1 MAAAEQ
7 CEKDTPMPVQRTLS
21 IGDLLLRL
29 PPPTEMEIEW
39 IGQEEVI
46 HQLMAAWMVLD
57 ETDLPLNPRLV
68 GKPGMGKTTC
78 AYAAA
83 SRFGRPVY
91 LFQATVD
98 TRPEDL
104 IVMPV
109 LGPKQEIQYMASSIV
124 AAAVNG
130 GTCILDEGN
139 RMNEK
144 SWASLA
150 PLLDHRRYLESMVT
164 GVKIPAHRD
173 FRFVTTM
180 NEDASTYDLP
190 EYIHSRLQPQIVIDF
205 PEEDEERA
213 ILKANIPF
221 ANEEI
226 LTYVLS
232 FLTRAHHADERY
244 TVRDGINIV
253 RYAMKLLKEEN
264 GTPRGMFEK
273 ALRLILGEE
282 ALPYVRV

>member
-1 MAAAEQ
+1 MH
-7 CEKDTPMPVQRTLS
+7 VQRVFS
-21 IGDLLLRL
+21 VGDLLLHL
-29 PPPTEMEIEW
+29 PPPTEMEAAW

-46 HQLMAAWMVLD
+46 HQLLAAWMVLH

-78 AYAAA
+78 AYAAGL
-83 SRFGRPVY
+83 RTERPIY

-109 LGPKQEIQYMASSIV
+109 LGPRQEIRYMGSSIV

-130 GTCILDEGN
+130 GVCILDEGN

-164 GVKIPAHRD
+164 GIKIPAHPE

-190 EYIHSRLQPQIVIDF
+190 EYIHSRLQPQIHIDF

-213 ILKANIPF
+213 ILTANIPF
-221 ANEEI
+221 ADEQI
-226 LTYVLS
+226 LSYVLT
-232 FLTRAHHADERY
+232 FLARAHQADERY

-253 RYAMKLLKEEN
+253 RYAMKLLKQKEATA
-264 GTPRGMFEK
+264 GGAFEK
-273 ALRLILGEE
+273 ALRLILGDE
-282 ALPYVRV
+282 ALPYADL

>member
-1 MAAAEQ
+1 
-7 CEKDTPMPVQRTLS
+7 
-21 IGDLLLRL
+21 
-29 PPPTEMEIEW
+29 
-39 IGQEEVI
+39 
-46 HQLMAAWMVLD
+46 
-57 ETDLPLNPRLV
+57 
-68 GKPGMGKTTC
+68 
-78 AYAAA
+78 
-83 SRFGRPVY
+83 
-91 LFQATVD
+91 
-98 TRPEDL
+98 
-104 IVMPV
+104 
-109 LGPKQEIQYMASSIV
+109 MASTIV

-130 GTCILDEGN
+130 GVCVLDEGN

-190 EYIHSRLQPQIVIDF
+190 EYIHSRLQPQIHIDF
-205 PEEDEERA
+205 PEEEEERA

-221 ANEEI
+221 ADEEI
-226 LTYVLS
+226 LAYVLA
-232 FLTRAHHADERY
+232 FLSRAHEADERY

-253 RYAMKLLKEEN
+253 RYAMKLLNQEE
-264 GTPRGMFEK
+264 GTPGEMFEK
-273 ALRLILGEE
+273 ALRLILGQE

>member
-1 MAAAEQ
+1 
-7 CEKDTPMPVQRTLS
+7 MPVERVFPIDDLVLS
-21 IGDLLLRL
+21 L

-57 ETDLPLNPRLV
+57 QKDLPLNPRLV

-83 SRFGRPVY
+83 VRIGRPAY

-109 LGPKQEIQYMASSIV
+109 IGPKQDVQYMGSTIV

-130 GTCILDEGN
+130 GICILDEGN

-164 GVKIPAHRD
+164 GVKIPAHPD

-190 EYIHSRLQPQIVIDF
+190 EYIHSRLQPQIHIDF
-205 PEEDEERA
+205 PEQDEERA
-213 ILKANIPF
+213 ILKSNIPF
-221 ANEEI
+221 AHEEI

-232 FLTRAHHADERY
+232 FLARAHQADERY
-244 TVRDGINIV
+244 TVRDGINVV
-253 RYAMKLLKEEN
+253 RYAMKLLHREE
-264 GTPRGMFEK
+264 GTPREMFEK

-282 ALPYVRV
+282 AFPYVGD

>member
-1 MAAAEQ
+1 
-7 CEKDTPMPVQRTLS
+7 MPIRKTFTVDDIVLN
-21 IGDLLLRL
+21 L
-29 PPPTEMEIEW
+29 PPPTEMEVEW

-46 HQLMAAWMVLD
+46 QQLMAAWMVLD
-57 ETDLPLNPRLV
+57 EKDLPLNPRLV

-78 AYAAA
+78 AYAAGL
-83 SRFGRPVY
+83 RVRRPVY

-109 LGPKQEIQYMASSIV
+109 LGPKQEVQYMASSIV
-124 AAAVNG
+124 AATVTG
-130 GTCILDEGN
+130 GICILDEGN

-164 GVKIPAHRD
+164 GVKIPAHPD

-190 EYIHSRLQPQIVIDF
+190 EYIHSRLQPQIHIDF

-213 ILKANIPF
+213 ILKANVPF
-221 ANEEI
+221 ANDEI
-226 LTYVLS
+226 LTYVLT
-232 FLTRAHHADERY
+232 FLARAHQADERY
-244 TVRDGINIV
+244 TVRDGINIA
-253 RYAMKLLKEEN
+253 RYAMKLLNQEDAMPVEIFK
-264 GTPRGMFEK
+264 K

-282 ALPYVRV
+282 ALPYVGV

>member
-1 MAAAEQ
+1 
-7 CEKDTPMPVQRTLS
+7 MPLQRVLK
-21 IGDLLLRL
+21 IDEILLNL
-29 PPPTEMEIEW
+29 PPPTEMEVEW
-39 IGQEEVI
+39 IGQGEVI
-46 HQLMAAWMVLD
+46 QQLMAAWMVLD
-57 ETDLPLNPRLV
+57 EKDLPLNPRLV

-78 AYAAA
+78 AYAAGL
-83 SRFGRPVY
+83 RMGKPVY

-109 LGPKQEIQYMASSIV
+109 LGPGQEIQYMASSIV

-130 GTCILDEGN
+130 GICVLDEGN

-164 GVKIPAHRD
+164 GVKIPAHPD

-190 EYIHSRLQPQIVIDF
+190 EYIHSRLQPQIHIDF
-205 PEEDEERA
+205 PEEEEERA
-213 ILKANIPF
+213 ILKANVPF
-221 ANEEI
+221 ADEEI
-226 LTYVLS
+226 LSYVLA
-232 FLTRAHHADERY
+232 FLTRAHQADERY
-244 TVRDGINIV
+244 TVRDGINLV
-253 RYAMKLLKEEN
+253 RYAMKLLRQE
-264 GTPRGMFEK
+264 GSTAGPAFQK

-282 ALPYVRV
+282 ALPYADA

>member
-1 MAAAEQ
+1 
-7 CEKDTPMPVQRTLS
+7 MPVQRTLAVED
-21 IGDLLLRL
+21 ILLHL
-29 PPPTEMEIEW
+29 PPPTQMAVEW

-46 HQLMAAWMVLD
+46 HQLLAAWMVLD
-57 ETDLPLNPRLV
+57 DTDLPLNPRLV

-78 AYAAA
+78 AYAAGL
-83 SRFGRPVY
+83 RVGRPVY

-109 LGPKQEIQYMASSIV
+109 LGPRQEVQYMGSSIV

-130 GTCILDEGN
+130 GICILDEGN

-164 GVKIPAHRD
+164 GIKIPAHPD

-190 EYIHSRLQPQIVIDF
+190 EYIHSRLQPQIHIDF
-205 PEEDEERA
+205 PEEEEERA

-221 ANEEI
+221 ADEQI
-226 LTYVLS
+226 LSYVLT
-232 FLTRAHHADERY
+232 FLARAHQADERY
-244 TVRDGINIV
+244 TVRDGINLV
-253 RYAMKLLKEEN
+253 RYAMKLLRQEEATA
-264 GTPRGMFEK
+264 GRAFEK

-282 ALPYVRV
+282 ALPYADL

>member
-1 MAAAEQ
+1 MSI
-7 CEKDTPMPVQRTLS
+7 QRTFAVE
-21 IGDLLLRL
+21 DVLLVL

-39 IGQEEVI
+39 IGQDEVI
-46 HQLMAAWMVLD
+46 HQLIAAWMVLD
-57 ETDLPLNPRLV
+57 EKDLPLNPRLV

-83 SRFGRPVY
+83 VRLGKPVY

-109 LGPKQEIQYMASSIV
+109 LGPKQEVQYMASSVV
-124 AAAVNG
+124 AAVVSG
-130 GTCILDEGN
+130 GVCILDEGN

-164 GVKIPAHRD
+164 GVKIPAHPD

-190 EYIHSRLQPQIVIDF
+190 EYIHSRLQPQIHIDF

-221 ANEEI
+221 ADEEI
-226 LTYVLS
+226 LTYVLA
-232 FLTRAHHADERY
+232 FLTRAHQADERY

-253 RYAMKLLKEEN
+253 RYAMKLLQREQ
-264 GTPRGMFEK
+264 GTPRDMFEK

-282 ALPYVRV
+282 ALPYVGV

>member
-1 MAAAEQ
+1 MQ
-7 CEKDTPMPVQRTLS
+7 IKRTLT
-21 IGDLLLRL
+21 IDNLQLNM
-29 PPPTEMEIEW
+29 PAATEMDVEW

-46 HQLMAAWMVLD
+46 KQLLASWMVLD
-57 ETDLPLNPRLV
+57 EKDLPLNPRIV

-83 SRFGRPVY
+83 KRMTKHVY
-91 LFQATVD
+91 LFQATMD

-109 LGPKQEIQYMASSIV
+109 IGPNQQIQYMTSTIV

-130 GTCILDEGN
+130 GVCVLDEGN
-139 RMNEK
+139 RMNER

-150 PLLDHRRYLESMVT
+150 PLLDHRRYLESVVT
-164 GVKIPAHRD
+164 GIKIPAHPH

-190 EYIHSRLQPQIVIDF
+190 EYIHSRLQPQIFIDF
-205 PEEDEERA
+205 PEGEEERA
-213 ILKANIPF
+213 ILKANVPF
-221 ANEEI
+221 VDDEI
-226 LTYVLS
+226 LAYVLS
-232 FLTRAHHADERY
+232 FLASAHKTDQRY

-253 RYAMKLLKEEN
+253 RYAMKWLEQE
-264 GTPRGMFEK
+264 GGERRDVFEK
-273 ALRLILGEE
+273 ALLMILGEE
-282 ALPYVRV
+282 ALPHVSY

>member
-1 MAAAEQ
+1 
-7 CEKDTPMPVQRTLS
+7 MPAQRS
-21 IGDLLLRL
+21 FSVDDVLLML
-29 PPPTEMEIEW
+29 PPPTEMEVEW

-57 ETDLPLNPRLV
+57 EKDLPLNPRLV
-68 GKPGMGKTTC
+68 GNPGMGKTTC
-78 AYAAA
+78 AYAAGL
-83 SRFGRPVY
+83 RIGKPVY

-109 LGPKQEIQYMASSIV
+109 LGPKQEVQYMASTIV

-130 GTCILDEGN
+130 GVCVLDEGN

-164 GVKIPAHRD
+164 GVKIPAHPD

-190 EYIHSRLQPQIVIDF
+190 EYIHSRLQPQIHIDF

-221 ANEEI
+221 ADEEI

-232 FLTRAHHADERY
+232 FLARAHNADERY

-253 RYAMKLLKEEN
+253 RYAMKLLHQEED
-264 GTPRGMFEK
+264 GTAQEMFEK

-282 ALPYVRV
+282 ALPYVGV